1 MLARAEWRRR
11 KLTKRLKEEEER
23 IEEDEAETRKRL
35 KSSREHHK
43 KWEETRETR
52 VGTWRDFAKKKG
64 KKARQGFRCR
74 VQFVLGLPCKDALC
88 PGPLSVFPRPQL
100 VLVPVTHTGV
110 RIVRPHALPLP

>member
-23 IEEDEAETRKRL
+23 IEEDEADTRKRL

-64 KKARQGFRCR
+64 KKAR
-74 VQFVLGLPCKDALC
+74 LG
-88 PGPLSVFPRPQL
+88 PQSLL
-100 VLVPVTHTGV
+100 VLRACFVHVLVSLDLHVAPVQG
-110 RIVRPHALPLP
+110 

>member
-23 IEEDEAETRKRL
+23 IEEDEADTRKRL
-35 KSSREHHK
+35 KTSREHHK

-64 KKARQGFRCR
+64 KKARLGASGCWVNFSTC
-74 VQFVLGLPCKDALC
+74 VLPYQTQCIR
-88 PGPLSVFPRPQL
+88 PGGSADCL
-100 VLVPVTHTGV
+100 
-110 RIVRPHALPLP
+110 